1 MWDHSST
8 LAILDDAV
16 DLIQR
21 TVDINAIAR
30 VKRDLESLV
39 PEIRV
44 NQCLVLLESIA
55 FGALVEEQSL
65 KRYASLEN
73 LYP

>member
-30 VKRDLESLV
+30 VKRDLEALV
-39 PEIRV
+39 PEIEV

-55 FGALVEEQSL
+55 FGAMEEERSL
-65 KRYASLEN
+65 KRCVNLED
-73 LYP
+73 